1 MAKKL
6 TFGNNPLFSGPS
18 LVDRTTS
25 TIPYKEIA
33 LSAIERDTNQPR
45 VQFDEARLAELS
57 ESIKQYGVL
66 SPILVKPGKFPGKYQ
81 LISGERRYRA
91 SKAAG
96 LATIPA
102 IVDGS
107 EDQTGQRT
115 LSIQLVENLQRQDL
129 TPLERAHA
137 IEALK
142 ATHELTVRR
151 VAEVLGISK
160 SAVQRSLDLLNLPDD
175 LLNALRQGAA
185 ESKVLL
191 LSKIESSRERA
202 ELLKD
207 IDSMTRTE
215 LEQAIQAKDVRVSSP
230 KSGSKKIIRAED
242 SRLADELR
250 RALGL
255 KVSVSRNS
263 DDTGK
268 VVVDFYSEQDLQLI
282 FRKLVA
288 EL

>member
-25 TIPYKEIA
+25 NIPYKELS

-45 VQFDEARLAELS
+45 VQFDDSRLQELAD
-57 ESIKQYGVL
+57 SIKQYGVL

-81 LISGERRYRA
+81 LISGERRFRA
-91 SKAAG
+91 SKLAG

-102 IVDGS
+102 IVDAD
-107 EDQTGQRT
+107 EDTSGQRT
-115 LSIQLVENLQRQDL
+115 LTIQLVENLQRQDL
-129 TPLERAHA
+129 SPLERAHA

-142 ATHELTVRR
+142 ATHDLSVRR
-151 VAEVLGISK
+151 VGELLGISK
-160 SAVQRSLDLLNLPDD
+160 SAVQRSLDLLSLPDD
-175 LLNALRQGAA
+175 LLNALRQGAS

-191 LSKIESSRERA
+191 LSKVEGARERA

-207 IDSMTRTE
+207 IDNLTRSE
-215 LEQAIQAKDVRVSSP
+215 LEVAVSAKVDAP
-230 KSGSKKIIRAED
+230 KAQRTPSKKEIRPED
-242 SRLADELR
+242 QRLADELR

-255 KVSVSRNS
+255 KVAVSRNS

-268 VVVDFYSEQDLQLI
+268 VVVEFYSEQDLQLV
-282 FRKLVA
+282 FRKLIA
-288 EL
+288 EI

>member
-57 ESIKQYGVL
+57 DSIKQYGVL

-142 ATHELTVRR
+142 ATHQLTVRR

-207 IDSMTRTE
+207 IDAMTRTE
-215 LEQAIQAKDVRVSSP
+215 LEQAIQAKDERGVSP